1 MVKLR
6 EFYDFLKVSLIFFF
20 YKIFGISGVH
30 GIFCLASRKV
40 LD

>member
-6 EFYDFLKVSLIFFF
+6 EFYDFLKVSLIFF